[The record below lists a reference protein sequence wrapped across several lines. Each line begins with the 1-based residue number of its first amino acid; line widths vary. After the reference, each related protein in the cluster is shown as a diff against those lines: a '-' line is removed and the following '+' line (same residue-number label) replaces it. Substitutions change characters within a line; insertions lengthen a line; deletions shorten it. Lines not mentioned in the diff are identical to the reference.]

1 MKQEQSLKDQIK
13 ELCKL
18 GNKAGLH
25 DAVEFL
31 NGFINK
37 QKEIERKNNGK
48 KNGR

>member
-1 MKQEQSLKDQIK
+1 MNSQQSLKDQLI

-25 DAVEFL
+25 NAVEFL

-48 KNGR
+48 KN